1 MVRAA
6 AETPGR
12 AVVAAAGDGQD
23 VQLHVVGVDGPVP
36 LLLFGDRVTAI
47 AVAVAGMLLIAG
59 AGLTASLL
67 RSRGGAA
74 DIGDVPDTL

>member
-1 MVRAA
+1 VA
-6 AETPGR
+6 AEGLGR
-12 AVVAAAGDGQD
+12 AVVAAAGDGHD
-23 VQLHVVGVDGPVP
+23 VQLRVVNGPVA
-36 LLLFGDRVTAI
+36 LLLFDDRVTAI
-47 AVAVAGMLLIAG
+47 AVAGMLLIAG